1 VSILLEALKKSESQR
16 QLGTTPGIHSPVELP
31 STDED
36 SGKQWIPLSL
46 LALSALAIAW
56 FGWHQ
61 YREPPPQTVS
71 VQQAPSAALE
81 SEQTSMPEGESMEP
95 GRTPVE
101 SFQEEGKEPETEGKM
116 AAVEPPDTDARKQ
129 NLNRSFSE
137 YKAPSDQPVPDN
149 NPADLPPAD
158 KRTAA
163 SVALVKPPSQSAAKA
178 VNRAPP
184 QKKPTPAEQ
193 HTLEP
198 ISFWAIPQALRDG
211 MPEIRITG
219 LVYAQT
225 PEDRFVLIN
234 GQSLKEKEEVAP
246 GILIDEI
253 RRDGVVF
260 SYRKYRFLVKS

>member
-16 QLGTTPGIHSPVELP
+16 QLGTTPGIHSPVEIP
-31 STDED
+31 PTDED

-46 LALSALAIAW
+46 LVLSAAAIAW

-61 YREPPPQTVS
+61 YREPLPQTVS

-81 SEQTSMPEGESMEP
+81 SEQTSMPDGESMEP

-101 SFQEEGKEPETEGKM
+101 SFQEEGTEPETGGKIV
-116 AAVEPPDTDARKQ
+116 AVESPDTDARKQ
-129 NLNRSFSE
+129 NLNRSFSK
-137 YKAPSDQPVPDN
+137 YKAPSDQSGPDN
-149 NPADLPPAD
+149 KQAGSTPAN
-158 KRTAA
+158 KRTRA
-163 SVALVKPPSQSAAKA
+163 SVAPAKPPSQSASKT

-193 HTLEP
+193 HTSEP
-198 ISFWAIPQALRDG
+198 ISFWEIPQALRDG
-211 MPEIRITG
+211 MPEIRITV

-234 GQSLKEKEEVAP
+234 GQRLKEKEEVAP
-246 GILIDEI
+246 GVLIDEI